1 MRRLLIFLK
10 YPTPG
15 EVKTRLAATLG
26 NESAAEIYRAC
37 TEMTLE
43 RLNGFRQDAWLY
55 VDPPAALERTRGW
68 VGEGWLLRPQHG
80 ATLGERL
87 AKATG
92 DAFASGAQHVVA
104 IGTDSPWLTVQDMQ
118 DAYAALEQHDLGLG
132 PAEDGGYYLIGLA
145 RPVPELFD
153 RINWGTSSVY
163 AETVAKAHTLGLR
176 LRCLRLGYDIDRL
189 EDLHRFLTEANNGDV
204 SIFPS
209 ELLQKIETS
218 PFFNRGNLS
227 LKSAKSFLKGG

>member
-15 EVKTRLAATLG
+15 QVKTRLAATLG
-26 NESAAEIYRAC
+26 NESAAKIYRAC

-87 AKATG
+87 ARATG
-92 DAFASGAQHVVA
+92 EAFASGAQHVVA
-104 IGTDSPWLTVQDMQ
+104 IGTDSPWLNAHDIEE
-118 DAYAALEQHDLGLG
+118 AFAALERADVVVG
-132 PAEDGGYYLIGLA
+132 PTEDGGYYLIGLSRSIPA
-145 RPVPELFD
+145 LFEG
-153 RINWGTSSVY
+153 IAWSSPSVY
-163 AETVAKAHTLGLR
+163 AQTLAQARTLDLRVHT
-176 LRCLRLGYDIDRL
+176 LRLGYDVDRP
-189 EDLHRFLTEANNGDV
+189 EDLERLIKA
-204 SIFPS
+204 
-209 ELLQKIETS
+209 
-218 PFFNRGNLS
+218 RGGND
-227 LKSAKSFLKGG
+227 A